1 MRRRQLHVVF
11 VIISSLAQL
20 YKTINVVL
28 YAGTVLSFTAE
39 DTKAEETGSFLCR
52 DLGVHNDNQECKL
65 VSNSDFPHISYFNFL
80 KNA

>member
-20 YKTINVVL
+20 YKTKNVM
-28 YAGTVLSFTAE
+28 YAGTVLSYTAE
-39 DTKAEETGSFLCR
+39 DTKAEETGSFLSR

-65 VSNSDFPHISYFNFL
+65 VSN
-80 KNA
+80 

>member
-11 VIISSLAQL
+11 VIISALAQL
-20 YKTINVVL
+20 YKTKNVM
-28 YAGTVLSFTAE
+28 YAGTVLSYTAE

-80 KNA
+80 KYF

>member
-20 YKTINVVL
+20 YKTKNVM
-28 YAGTVLSFTAE
+28 YAGTVLSYTAE
-39 DTKAEETGSFLCR
+39 DTKAEETGSFLSR

-65 VSNSDFPHISYFNFL
+65 VSNSDFPHISYFSFL

>member
-1 MRRRQLHVVF
+1 M
-11 VIISSLAQL
+11 
-20 YKTINVVL
+20 
-28 YAGTVLSFTAE
+28 YAGTVLSYTAE
-39 DTKAEETGSFLCR
+39 DTKAEETGSFLSR